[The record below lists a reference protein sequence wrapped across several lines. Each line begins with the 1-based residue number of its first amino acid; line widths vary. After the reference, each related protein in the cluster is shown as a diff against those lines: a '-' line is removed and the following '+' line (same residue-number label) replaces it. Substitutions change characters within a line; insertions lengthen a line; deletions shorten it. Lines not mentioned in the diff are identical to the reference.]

1 MEFYQ
6 PVRKIR
12 TFKFIKKKIM
22 LMNLNNFIGTIM
34 PKTSTPAKELTKAD
48 YIDDSTDHGINKS
61 DLLSSYK
68 NSVSPDASPK
78 RHTINSNSSKRSF
91 SKDSVETETLVGS
104 KSNDESYNKTTNS
117 PMKYKNT
124 ESLQGY
130 TLVNNRDNLETNGLK
145 MRLLATLADMIPH
158 DESLSLRL
166 LMSYTIDDQES
177 ECVVIDET
185 LCRGGKHNET
195 TGRNQNLLDQSPKGT
210 EMYGVLEDDMKYKSS
225 NIFVESSTT
234 TQQNNMYEANALD
247 LSLHNEISDSVASYV
262 DPLGTT
268 STKHGDKL
276 HVTAN
281 SALNDTKTPTVNT
294 CCIPLKLLSPNQ
306 GQFSLNTTKALEAVM
321 ETTSITNPSNQI
333 PLLDTSILALL
344 PLLQQ
349 QQYQQLQQSQSCAS
363 NLTYQD
369 VLNPCSLSLLSA
381 AIPTAATTIN
391 AIKSN
396 PVTFNYAGTSTNANL
411 LFNQLYPTKLQQNIQ
426 QTNNLLTTHLS
437 NILPKQIE
445 TATAAAASASNTIT
459 NSLINN
465 IVNSQSLL
473 NTASVIGFPLLNP
486 FSLNTTSS
494 NSVTNQNNMDQ
505 FNAFLSSTALL
516 GTTSVSTFS
525 QALLTQP
532 SSTLSI
538 SPSTITPINLG
549 STNTATTIVNL
560 KDNQTGL
567 IETVGFMPAMK
578 NISQPIA
585 SLINQLTINASSTNN
600 NTISFKPLSTLSQL
614 FNSTLPTTVSTH
626 NINNNNNFTTTAN
639 SNKTNN
645 LTIPT
650 IINAS
655 NSNNHISLINGT
667 NNDNELTT
675 IEKYHIKSSS
685 SSSKSSY
692 RSSPVHSSHGQSVG
706 KLSKLNSTK
715 DHKNEHMKSSIQQN
729 QQSNNTTATNSNFL
743 FGRRLVLS
751 RRFICNQC
759 RRNFSSLAELNRHT
773 IETHNSFR
781 CTICSAHFTQRS
793 NLQRHSL
800 KHVGFKPFTC
810 NLCKKE
816 YYRKDH
822 LVRHIEVT
830 HPTHDPKMNITVHLT
845 SSECLDYLDRLQAG
859 KQPQSPLSHS
869 SQLDTKDVIRTVNSD
884 MTTFTTCSSVTTTNT
899 ISMGSSIT
907 NCSPSDTYNKNM
919 IYKDDLDLMNE
930 ESMRIEEA
938 RIETPDTEM
947 NGNDNGIQKNIDVDT
962 EEQCCNM
969 TDCSDVM

>member
-1 MEFYQ
+1 
-6 PVRKIR
+6 
-12 TFKFIKKKIM
+12 M

-34 PKTSTPAKELTKAD
+34 PKTSTPTKELTRTD
-48 YIDDSTDHGINKS
+48 YIDDSSDHGINKS
-61 DLLSSYK
+61 DLL
-68 NSVSPDASPK
+68 NSHRNSMSPDVSPK
-78 RHTINSNSSKRSF
+78 RHTINNNSNKRSF
-91 SKDSVETETLVGS
+91 LKDNVETETFVEN
-104 KSNDESYNKTTNS
+104 KSNDECDNKTINS
-117 PMKYKNT
+117 PMKYTNA
-124 ESLQGY
+124 EGLQGY
-130 TLVNNRDNLETNGLK
+130 TLVNNRDNLEKNGLK
-145 MRLLATLADMIPH
+145 MRLLTTLADMIPH

-195 TGRNQNLLDQSPKGT
+195 IHRNRNLPHQSPKET
-210 EMYGVLEDDMKYKSS
+210 EMYEVLQDDVKHKSS
-225 NIFVESSTT
+225 NISVESSTS
-234 TQQNNMYEANALD
+234 TQQNNMYEADALD
-247 LSLHNEISDSVASYV
+247 LSLHNEISDSMVSHV

-268 STKHGDKL
+268 STKQGDKS
-276 HVTAN
+276 HETVN
-281 SALNDTKTPTVNT
+281 SALNDTKTSTVNT
-294 CCIPLKLLSPNQ
+294 CCIPLRLLSPNQ
-306 GQFSLNTTKALEAVM
+306 GQFSLNATKALEAVM
-321 ETTSITNPSNQI
+321 ETTSITNPTNQI

-349 QQYQQLQQSQSCAS
+349 QQQYQQLQQSQSCAN

-369 VLNPCSLSLLSA
+369 VLNPSSLSLLSA
-381 AIPTAATTIN
+381 AIPNAATTIN
-391 AIKSN
+391 TIKSN

-411 LFNQLYPTKLQQNIQ
+411 LFNQLYPAKLQQDIQ

-445 TATAAAASASNTIT
+445 TTRGVAASTSNTIT
-459 NSLINN
+459 SSLINN

-494 NSVTNQNNMDQ
+494 NSITNNQNNIDQ

-516 GTTSVSTFS
+516 GTTSASTFS

-532 SSTLSI
+532 SSALSI

-549 STNTATTIVNL
+549 STNTTTTLVNL

-567 IETVGFMPAMK
+567 IETVGIMQGMK

-614 FNSTLPTTVSTH
+614 FNSTLPATVSTH
-626 NINNNNNFTTTAN
+626 GTNNNNFTTTAN

-655 NSNNHISLINGT
+655 NSNNHISLINGI
-667 NNDNELTT
+667 NNDNELTKM
-675 IEKYHIKSSS
+675 EKYHIKLSS

-715 DHKNEHMKSSIQQN
+715 DHKNEHIKSSIQQN
-729 QQSNNTTATNSNFL
+729 QQSNSTTATNSNFL

-859 KQPQSPLSHS
+859 KQSQSPLSHS
-869 SQLDTKDVIRTVNSD
+869 SQLDNKDVTRTLNSD
-884 MTTFTTCSSVTTTNT
+884 ITTFTTCSNVTTT

-938 RIETPDTEM
+938 KIETPDTEM
-947 NGNDNGIQKNIDVDT
+947 SGNDNGIQKSNIDVDT
-962 EEQCCNM
+962 EEQYYNM
-969 TDCSDVM
+969 TDCSDVR